1 VVTTFRSDVRAG
13 MLGLLTGFIAA
24 NPTMLNAGYS
34 VRPAAFGNRPL
45 GYVGDLNETIVHT
58 QGTRQRTMSPT
69 IVLVWA
75 WNDATET
82 TDIRDDVVDAFL
94 DYATANVHAVSNQTV
109 TSPTG
114 VEDVEL
120 EMDGAPYPASIVT
133 FGETL
138 ALEGRL

>member
-1 VVTTFRSDVRAG
+1 VVTTFRSDVAAG
-13 MLGLLTGFIAA
+13 MYGLITGFIAA
-24 NPTMLNAGYS
+24 NPTMLNAGYPA
-34 VRPAAFGNRPL
+34 RPRAFGNRPL
-45 GYVGDLNETIVHT
+45 AFVGPRNESIIHT
-58 QGTRQRTMSPT
+58 MSTRQRTMSPT

-75 WNDATET
+75 WDDEMEVAA
-82 TDIRDDVVDAFL
+82 IRDDVIDAFL

-138 ALEGRL
+138 TLEGRL